1 MFNNKNFIFHICD
14 IWFACLQT
22 NIMRKTQNISNCLYQ
37 SLGILITHN
46 IFASSRKIDYPR
58 VVYFDQ
64 QKGTLHTVFWSIFSA
79 FLGVLYIFSQKRK
92 NTIEMVS
99 TNMYFPQIL
108 KNKVDI
114 QWLYNTWS
122 LFHQLIR
129 RHLQMLQS

>member
-1 MFNNKNFIFHICD
+1 MFNNKIFIFYICD

-46 IFASSRKIDYPR
+46 IFASSRKINYPR
-58 VVYFDQ
+58 CC
-64 QKGTLHTVFWSIFSA
+64 VFWPAKGCSSHH
-79 FLGVLYIFSQKRK
+79 FLVHLYYVSRCFHNFFINNGK
-92 NTIEMVS
+92 NMIKMLS
-99 TNMYFPQIL
+99 TSMYLPQIL

-122 LFHQLIR
+122 LFHIIVVKC
-129 RHLQMLQS
+129 